1 MDTALQNDHREDGLF
16 LNQRHIL
23 DLFLGVCP
31 YFCTLTQAHMADD
44 LVPPETSGYK
54 APEKGSLEKLKELD
68 AQDESLA
75 KWKENLLLKS
85 SFVGNQF
92 DCPFL
97 SLVRFSRFSLFITV

>member
-1 MDTALQNDHREDGLF
+1 MFVPIFAYS
-16 LNQRHIL
+16 
-23 DLFLGVCP
+23 V
-31 YFCTLTQAHMADD
+31 TQAHMADD
-44 LVPPETSGYK
+44 LVPTETSGYK
-54 APEKGSLEKLKELD
+54 APEKVSLEKLKELD